1 MADTKSSS
9 EKDMSSRS
17 TIPVRL
23 AAALL
28 LHEGEISF
36 AEIRALPFVEDQS
49 YALAI
54 ADILAQRFR
63 VERAER
69 RVAQSDSQYEDVIRL
84 LPPASGSKIAAR

>member
-1 MADTKSSS
+1 
-9 EKDMSSRS
+9 MSINS

-36 AEIRALPFVEDQS
+36 GEIRALPFVEDES

-54 ADILAQRFR
+54 ADILARSFR
-63 VERAER
+63 VERSER
-69 RVAQSDSQYEDVIRL
+69 RVAQSESQFEDVIRL
-84 LPPASGSKIAAR
+84 LAPVSGSKITAK